1 MAKLVEAVP
10 NGARLVLLGDP
21 DQLPSVEAG
30 DVLAGI
36 LAAADNVSAD
46 DSTSPASGRG
56 RAKGAGEGALPS
68 AGNTPS
74 QASDAPAFPAHHIH
88 LTRSYR
94 HSASLNLA
102 PLATAVRQGATTHAP
117 PLLRTAH
124 LPALPSHQNN
134 PKQNTAGK

>member
-36 LAAADNVSAD
+36 LAAADNVSAG

-68 AGNTPS
+68 AGSTPS
-74 QASDAPAFPAHHIH
+74 QASDAPAFPAHRPEERRVGKECAS
-88 LTRSYR
+88 TGRSRWYPV
-94 HSASLNLA
+94 N
-102 PLATAVRQGATTHAP
+102 
-117 PLLRTAH
+117 
-124 LPALPSHQNN
+124 
-134 PKQNTAGK
+134 

>member
-1 MAKLVEAVP
+1 MARLVEAAP

-74 QASDAPAFPAHHIH
+74 QASDAQAFPAHHIH

-94 HSASLNLA
+94 QSASLKDRKSTRLNS
-102 PLATAVRQGATTHAP
+102 
-117 PLLRTAH
+117 
-124 LPALPSHQNN
+124 SH
-134 PKQNTAGK
+134 

>member
-1 MAKLVEAVP
+1 MARLVEAAP

-46 DSTSPASGRG
+46 DSTSPASGRV
-56 RAKGAGEGALPS
+56 RANGAGEGALPS

-74 QASDAPAFPAHHIH
+74 QASDAPAFPTPHFP
-88 LTRSYR
+88 LTRTY
-94 HSASLNLA
+94 HQSASLTLA
-102 PLATAVRQGATTHAP
+102 PTVIAARPGDTTP
-117 PLLRTAH
+117 PHPH
-124 LPALPSHQNN
+124 LPPGTPPRPH
-134 PKQNTAGK
+134 P